1 MNSEC
6 SALTSP
12 WLVSAVTVHP
22 GKSSHRRSVS
32 SVSSQARESQSSSNS
47 HSRLAKTRL
56 SHYISSEQTVK
67 RTVRNHSSEQRL
79 RGIFNGS
86 QLGQHSLHLFIDLE
100 GWRGAHFIVSSTTSI
115 TLRRADWLICLA
127 AIGRLWGLFT
137 GTRGD
142 GVLRAGDLRWQEKER
157 GLGHFIALTFLT
169 QRRTE
174 TNMQN
179 DI

>member
-1 MNSEC
+1 MNSEY

-12 WLVSAVTVHP
+12 WLVSAVKVHP
-22 GKSSHRRSVS
+22 GKSSHRRSDS

-56 SHYISSEQTVK
+56 SHYISSKQTVK
-67 RTVRNHSSEQRL
+67 RTVRNLQ
-79 RGIFNGS
+79 GIFNGS

-100 GWRGAHFIVSSTTSI
+100 GWRGAHFILSRTTSI

-169 QRRTE
+169 QRSTE
-174 TNMQN
+174 TNIQN
-179 DI
+179 DL